1 MNSQFFDVNLIM
13 ALLGGKVSAA
23 INHKLEENFKKNEIA
38 LSPDFWLVMLYLRE
52 KDGVTQNYLCQA
64 TYKDKAWM
72 NRTVGKMEKMGLI
85 TRLKGEDDQ
94 REKRVFLSKQGKEI
108 AEKAYPVANRTLME
122 SLRGLPIREIKICQE
137 VLRKVFENAAD

>member
-1 MNSQFFDVNLIM
+1 
-13 ALLGGKVSAA
+13 
-23 INHKLEENFKKNEIA
+23 
-38 LSPDFWLVMLYLRE
+38 
-52 KDGVTQNYLCQA
+52 
-64 TYKDKAWM
+64 M

-94 REKRVFLSKQGKEI
+94 REKRVFLSEQGKEI